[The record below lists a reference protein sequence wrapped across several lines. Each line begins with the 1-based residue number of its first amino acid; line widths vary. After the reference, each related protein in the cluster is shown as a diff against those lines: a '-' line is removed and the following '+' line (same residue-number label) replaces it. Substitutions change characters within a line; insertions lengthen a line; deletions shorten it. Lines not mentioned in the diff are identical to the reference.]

1 MSRRDEQ
8 FESTQETSAP
18 SRPTTADQ
26 HPEESG
32 NPSSSPS
39 PDPILA
45 TAIRDLQAGR
55 RRDESFRLIFER
67 FYPPVQGF
75 LSKRVFSPEDRLD
88 LTQEIFLRIYKGVE
102 GFRGDS
108 QFGTWVF
115 RIAYTSYLKWLRRA
129 RSTAPWGSAEIS
141 AESEAQVWE
150 DEAPAIVDSAPSPL
164 EKTLDDERQV
174 QLRQAIAKLPAKMQQ
189 CTRLRI
195 YQDLSYREI
204 SVAMKLSIETV
215 KVHLF
220 QARRRLRAL
229 LQDIDF

>member
-1 MSRRDEQ
+1 MSERETKHSSERD
-8 FESTQETSAP
+8 P
-18 SRPTTADQ
+18 SQSPL
-26 HPEESG
+26 PVPG
-32 NPSSSPS
+32 PSSTAESEGS
-39 PDPILA
+39 AIDPEL
-45 TAIRDLQAGR
+45 TAAIEHLRRGR
-55 RRDESFRLIFER
+55 NHDDSFRLVFDH
-67 FYPPVQGF
+67 FYPPVQRF

-115 RIAYTSYLKWLRRA
+115 RIAYTTYLKWLRKA
-129 RSTAPWGSAEIS
+129 RNEEARDSALAA
-141 AESEAQVWE
+141 AESESAVWE
-150 DEAPAIVDSAPSPL
+150 DETPAVVDPAPTPL
-164 EKTLDDERQV
+164 DRTLDDERKL
-174 QLRQAIAKLPAKMQQ
+174 QLQRAIEKLPEKMQQ

-204 SVAMKLSIETV
+204 AVTMKLSIETV

-220 QARRRLRAL
+220 QARKKLRNL

>member
-1 MSRRDEQ
+1 MSERETKHSSERDPSQ
-8 FESTQETSAP
+8 SPRPAP
-18 SRPTTADQ
+18 
-26 HPEESG
+26 
-32 NPSSSPS
+32 NLPSSTETE
-39 PDPILA
+39 DPACDQELA
-45 TAIRDLQAGR
+45 AAIDQLRRGR
-55 RRDESFRLIFER
+55 KNDESFRLVFDH
-67 FYPPVQGF
+67 FYPPVQRF

-115 RIAYTSYLKWLRRA
+115 RIAYTTYLKWLRKA
-129 RSTAPWGSAEIS
+129 RSEENRDSVLAAAE
-141 AESEAQVWE
+141 AEGPVWE
-150 DEAPAIVDSAPSPL
+150 DEAPAVVDPAPSPL
-164 EKTLDDERQV
+164 ERSLGDERRL
-174 QLRQAIAKLPAKMQQ
+174 QLQQAIEKLPDKMQQ

-204 SVAMKLSIETV
+204 AVTMRLSIETV

-220 QARRRLRAL
+220 QARKKLRNL